1 MTFDVTILG
10 SSSATPI
17 YDRHPSAQVLN
28 IHERFF
34 LLDCGEGTQMQLQR
48 YKLKMSRIN
57 HIFISHMHG
66 DHYLGLMGLIS
77 TMHLQGRANEL
88 HIFAPK
94 ELQLVT
100 ELQLEYSQTELRYP
114 VIFHHVNTSEHKII
128 FEDDAITVSSIPMNH
143 RIDCCGFLFAEKEG
157 LRKLIPEK
165 LIQYQIPFSFYP
177 DLKKGA
183 DYKDEMGNVI
193 PNHELTIPP
202 SPERSYAYCS
212 DTIYDESICNYV
224 EGVDLLY
231 HESTFSDDMLDR
243 AKETF
248 HSTAS
253 QAASIAKK
261 SGVKKLLIG
270 HFSARHKD
278 VTPLLTEAK
287 KIFPNTA
294 LALEGEKFSIGPES

>member
-48 YKLKMSRIN
+48 YKIRTGRIN
-57 HIFISHMHG
+57 HIFISHLHG
-66 DHYLGLMGLIS
+66 DHYLGLMGLVS
-77 TMHLQGRANEL
+77 TMHLQGRTNEL
-88 HIFAPK
+88 HIFGPK
-94 ELQLVT
+94 ELQLLT

-114 VIFHHVNTSEHKII
+114 LIFHHVNTSAYKII
-128 FEDDAITVSSIPMNH
+128 FEDDTIAISSIPMNH
-143 RIDCCGFLFAEKEG
+143 RIDCCGYLFSEKEG

-165 LIQYQIPFSFYP
+165 LMEYKIPLTFYQE
-177 DLKKGA
+177 LKKGA
-183 DYKDEMGNVI
+183 DYKDESGQMI

-202 SPERSYAYCS
+202 SRPRSYAYCS
-212 DTIYDESICNYV
+212 DTIYDETICSYV
-224 EGVDLLY
+224 KGVDLLY
-231 HESTFSDDMLDR
+231 HESTFSSEMMER

-253 QAASIAKK
+253 QAAAIAKK
-261 SGVKKLLIG
+261 AGVKNLLIG

-278 VTPLLTEAK
+278 VTPLLEEAK
-287 KIFPNTA
+287 KVFPDTE
-294 LALEGEKFSIGPES
+294 LALEGEKFSISIDS

>member
-34 LLDCGEGTQMQLQR
+34 LIDCGEGTQMQLMR
-48 YKLKMSRIN
+48 YKLRMSRIN

-77 TMHLQGRANEL
+77 TMHLQGRINEL
-88 HIFAPK
+88 HVFGPK
-94 ELQLVT
+94 ELQQIT
-100 ELQLEYSQTELRYP
+100 DMQLQYSQTVLRYP
-114 VIFHHVNTSEHKII
+114 LIYHSLNTTEKKII
-128 FEDDAITVSSIPMNH
+128 FEDDTITVSSIPMNH
-143 RIDCCGFLFAEKEG
+143 RIDCCGFLFSEKEA

-165 LIQYQIPFSFYP
+165 LIQYKIPFNLYS

-183 DYKDEMGNVI
+183 DYKDEMGNII
-193 PNHELTIPP
+193 PNHELTVPP
-202 SPERSYAYCS
+202 SRARSYAYCS
-212 DTIYDESICNYV
+212 DTMYDENTCNYV
-224 EGVDLLY
+224 KGVDLLY
-231 HESTFSDDMLDR
+231 HESTFSDEMIER

-253 QAASIAKK
+253 QAATIAKK
-261 SGVKKLLIG
+261 AGVKNLLIG

-278 VTPLLTEAK
+278 LNHLLTEAK
-287 KIFPNTA
+287 KIFPATA
-294 LALEGEKFSIGPES
+294 LALEGEKFSISPD